1 METIVIKA
9 LQLILSL
16 SILVIIHELGH
27 FSFAKLFKVRIE
39 KFYLFFDAWA
49 ALFSFRSEGKETKK
63 VYVIGEDGKKVKDED
78 DEFVTEEKE
87 LAGKE
92 KGWNFFKF
100 GSLVSLKRGQ
110 RETEYGIGW
119 LPFGGYVKIAGMID
133 ESMDK
138 EALKKP
144 VQPHEFRAK
153 PAGQRLL
160 IMVGGVLMNFLLAF
174 FIYAMVVF
182 SRGERY
188 LPMANITDG
197 LTYNTTAKA
206 AGFEDGDLPVKAD
219 GVVLQNMD
227 TKTLFAIV
235 EAHDVEV
242 LRAGELVT
250 LHLPVDFKD
259 IVFEKDPNFVPR
271 NVQKEDYEVTHYS
284 LLASFPAGIRMGV
297 QQISNYLGQFKY
309 IFSSKGAEHI
319 GGFGAIGNLF
329 PAQWNWLQFWM
340 MTAFISIMLGV
351 MNLLPIP
358 ALDGGHILFLIV
370 EVVTRHK
377 PSDKF
382 LEQAQVLGMA
392 LLIGLLVYA
401 NGMDVIRAIFQ

>member
-27 FSFAKLFKVRIE
+27 FGFAKMFKVRVE
-39 KFYLFFDAWA
+39 KFYLFFDAWG
-49 ALFSFRSEGKETKK
+49 ALFSFRSEGKETKE
-63 VYVIGEDGKKVKDED
+63 VYVIGEDGKKVKDD
-78 DEFVTEEKE
+78 DGEFVTEEVE
-87 LAGKE
+87 REGKE

-100 GSLVSLKRGQ
+100 RSLFSLKRGQ

-119 LPFGGYVKIAGMID
+119 LPLGGYVKIAGMID

-138 EALKKP
+138 KALKKP
-144 VQPHEFRAK
+144 VQDYEFRAK
-153 PAGQRLL
+153 PAWQRLL
-160 IMVGGVLMNFLLAF
+160 IMVGGVTMNILLAF

-182 SRGERY
+182 ERGERY

-219 GVVLQNMD
+219 GVMLQNLD

-235 EAHDVEV
+235 EAHEVEI
-242 LRAGELVT
+242 LRGGELVT
-250 LHLPVDFKD
+250 LHLPTDFSD

-271 NVQKEDYEVTHYS
+271 NVQKEDYVVTHYS
-284 LLASFPAGIRMGV
+284 LLASFPAGVRMGV
-297 QQISNYLGQFKY
+297 MQLNNYLGQFKY
-309 IFSSKGAEHI
+309 MFSSKGAEHI

-329 PAQWNWLQFWM
+329 PAQWDWLQFWL
-340 MTAFISIMLGV
+340 MTAFLSIMLAV
-351 MNLLPIP
+351 MNILPIP
-358 ALDGGHILFLIV
+358 ALDGGHVLFLIV
-370 EVVTRHK
+370 EVVTRRK
-377 PSDKF
+377 PSDEF
-382 LEQAQVLGMA
+382 MEQAQVVGMA

-401 NGMDVIRAIFQ
+401 NGMDVIRALF